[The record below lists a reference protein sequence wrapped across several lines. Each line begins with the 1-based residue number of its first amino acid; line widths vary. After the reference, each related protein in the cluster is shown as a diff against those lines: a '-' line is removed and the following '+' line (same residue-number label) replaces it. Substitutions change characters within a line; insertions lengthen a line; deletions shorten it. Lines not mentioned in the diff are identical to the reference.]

1 MRNKKNIFI
10 FAAMLF
16 LALGALIFAVVYSKM
31 FTDDPGSGIA
41 EIESTAI
48 PEEVTA
54 EEPEAPEPPHFIML
68 SDRKYRTGTKLSLLD
83 LVYAEDAQG
92 NDITD
97 RIVVESDGGYDPD
110 ISGSYDVTY
119 SVTDDDQT
127 KAAETITVTV
137 GDFEKNDYG
146 FAMDGE
152 ILGDLIA
159 RGYFGYDVLPEE
171 KAGDIDALTELTS
184 PTSFGAA
191 YDDGACSCFLY
202 KVTKEYLFF
211 YTNKHCPVDSAET
224 LCVYDCY
231 DNMTE
236 IPSEDIIYLKY
247 HPEWDAV
254 ANGYLQYDQQMFAV
268 PLSYFDIDELLCF
281 KEVHIDRSA
290 FESLKAGDMFLM
302 NTQSWRRCQKDI
314 VLENTVMYT
323 DCYENTA
330 YHFDEN
336 GNVPALS
343 HMVVGEL
350 KNAVGSCSGSP
361 CFDKYGNLLGFI
373 WGTTYADGPELV
385 YLDQFV
391 PLSFFLE
398 FADSVDY
405 SISSSIP
412 TM

>member
-1 MRNKKNIFI
+1 
-10 FAAMLF
+10 MLF

-398 FADSVDY
+398 FSDSVDY

>member
-1 MRNKKNIFI
+1 
-10 FAAMLF
+10 MLF

-385 YLDQFV
+385 YHDQFV

-398 FADSVDY
+398 FSDSVDY

>member
-398 FADSVDY
+398 FSDSVDY

>member
-1 MRNKKNIFI
+1 
-10 FAAMLF
+10 MLF

-31 FTDDPGSGIA
+31 FTDDPESGIA

-54 EEPEAPEPPHFIML
+54 EEPEALEPPHFIML

-127 KAAETITVTV
+127 KAEETITVTV

-152 ILGDLIA
+152 ILSDLIA

-202 KVTKEYLFF
+202 KVTEEYLFF

-224 LCVYDCY
+224 LCLYDCY

-236 IPSEDIIYLKY
+236 IPSADIIYLKY

-268 PLSYFDIDELLCF
+268 PLSYFDIDRLLCF

-343 HMVVGEL
+343 HMVVGDL

-373 WGTTYADGPELV
+373 WGTTYADGPELI

-391 PLSFFLE
+391 PLPFFLE